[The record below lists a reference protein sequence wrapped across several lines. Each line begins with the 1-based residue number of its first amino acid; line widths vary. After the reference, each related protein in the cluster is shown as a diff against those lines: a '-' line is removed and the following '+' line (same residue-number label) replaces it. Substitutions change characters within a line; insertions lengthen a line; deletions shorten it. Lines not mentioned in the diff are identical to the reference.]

1 MNRTKNLLIAG
12 ALVAGMALPAG
23 TATAATGAEFYKGK
37 TLTWIVATGPG
48 GGHDFYG
55 RLMARHIKKA
65 IPGLKTVVKNRP
77 GAGFILGTNLIW
89 VAKPNGLTIGSFS
102 TGLVYVQI
110 RKLRGA
116 KFDLTKMSWIGKAA
130 SDIRIMSVPRNS
142 PYKTFQ
148 DVINSKRKVKFSAS
162 GVGTGAFNDA
172 FMLGEVYKIPYRI
185 IVGYQGAE
193 AALGMVRG
201 ETDVLMGSM
210 SSGMNYVRAGHTKVI
225 MQFADVL
232 PGVPNGVTYAKT
244 PIQKTLANLM
254 VDFGRLARI
263 AAGPPKMVPDR
274 LAALRAGYLKA
285 VKSKALIEEA
295 KRAHREIDPAGGEEV
310 RRRVTAMLDQP
321 PEIRELLARLSK
333 QTVPMVKHT
342 GPVSKIKRGGRRVWI
357 KYKGKEVKAAI
368 SGSRTKVTIGGKKSK
383 RKNIKVGMTCTFTY
397 PRAGAEAKNVDCKG

>member
-1 MNRTKNLLIAG
+1 MNRFKHLLIAG
-12 ALVAGMALPAG
+12 ALVAGAAMSVG
-23 TATAATGAEFYKGK
+23 TAAAATGADFFKGK

-55 RLMARHIKKA
+55 RLLARHIKKS

-89 VAKPNGLTIGSFS
+89 AAKPNGLTIGSFS

-110 RKLRGA
+110 RKMRGA
-116 KFDLTKMSWIGKAA
+116 KFDLAKMSWIGKAA
-130 SDIRIMSVPRNS
+130 SDIRIMSVPKNS
-142 PYKTFQ
+142 PFRTFQ
-148 DVINSKRKVKFSAS
+148 DVINSTRKVKFSAS

-225 MQFADVL
+225 MQFADRL
-232 PGVPNGVTYAKT
+232 KGVPNGVSYAKT
-244 PIQKTLANLM
+244 PMQKTLANLM
-254 VDFGRLARI
+254 VNFGRLARI
-263 AAGPPKMVPDR
+263 TAGPPNIVPDR

-285 VKSKALIEEA
+285 VRSKALIDEA

-310 RRRVTAMLDQP
+310 RRRITAMLSQP
-321 PEIRELLARLSK
+321 PEIEELLARLSK
-333 QTVPMVKHT
+333 QKVPMVKH
-342 GPVSKIKRGGRRVWI
+342 IKRGGRRVWI

-368 SGSRTKVTIGGKKSK
+368 SGSRTKVTIGGKKAK
-383 RKNIKVGMTCTFTY
+383 RKKIKVGMTCTFTY
-397 PRAGAEAKNVDCKG
+397 PRAGAEAKSVDCKG

>member
-1 MNRTKNLLIAG
+1 MNRFKHLLIAG
-12 ALVAGMALPAG
+12 ALVAGAAMSVG
-23 TATAATGAEFYKGK
+23 TAAAATGADFFKGK

-55 RLMARHIKKA
+55 RLLARHIKKS

-89 VAKPNGLTIGSFS
+89 AAKPNGLTIGSFS

-110 RKLRGA
+110 RKMRGA
-116 KFDLTKMSWIGKAA
+116 KFDLAKMSWIGKAA
-130 SDIRIMSVPRNS
+130 SDIRIMSVPKNS
-142 PYKTFQ
+142 PFRTFQ

-225 MQFADVL
+225 MQFADRL
-232 PGVPNGVTYAKT
+232 KGVPNGVSYAKT
-244 PIQKTLANLM
+244 PMQKTLAKLM
-254 VDFGRLARI
+254 VNFGKLARI
-263 AAGPPKMVPDR
+263 TAGPPNIVPDR

-285 VKSKALIEEA
+285 VRSKALIDEA
-295 KRAHREIDPAGGEEV
+295 KRAHREIDPAGGEDV
-310 RRRVTAMLDQP
+310 RRRGIAMLDQP

-333 QTVPMVKHT
+333 QKVPMVKHT

-368 SGSRTKVTIGGKKSK
+368 SGSRTKVTIGGKKAK
-383 RKNIKVGMTCTFTY
+383 RKRVEQ
-397 PRAGAEAKNVDCKG
+397 ASSE

>member
-1 MNRTKNLLIAG
+1 MI
-12 ALVAGMALPAG
+12 
-23 TATAATGAEFYKGK
+23 
-37 TLTWIVATGPG
+37 WIVATGPG

-55 RLMARHIKKA
+55 RLIARHIKKA

-142 PYKTFQ
+142 PYRTFQ

-172 FMLGEVYKIPYRI
+172 FMLGEVYNIPYRI

-210 SSGMNYVRAGHTKVI
+210 SSGMNYVRAGLTKVI

-232 PGVPNGVTYAKT
+232 PGVPNGVNYAKT
-244 PIQKTLANLM
+244 PIQKTLAKLM
-254 VDFGRLARI
+254 VNFGRLARMT
-263 AAGPPKMVPDR
+263 AGPPNIVPDR

-285 VKSKALIEEA
+285 VKSKELIAQA

-310 RRRVTAMLDQP
+310 RRRVIAMLDQP

-333 QTVPMVKHT
+333 QKVPMVKHT
-342 GPVSKIKRGGRRVWI
+342 GPVTKIKRGGRRVWI

-368 SGSRTKVTIGGKKSK
+368 SGSRTKVTIGGKKNK